1 MTTLQCIGRPN
12 EQPTDRPFTDQTV
25 DHANYAFLWQLRH
38 PRNISTHSSY
48 SSSPISAFFDR
59 RDASRCPSQMETLRK
74 TRHDFYITTMARP
87 LCCTC
92 SIALQLLLHC
102 RHCMS
107 VVIISGPIHLLC
119 KLTIRPRNQ
128 ACSWATV
135 LIPWPS
141 TFAFQLPL
149 GSIYFSYLMQCP
161 VK

>member
-1 MTTLQCIGRPN
+1 MSTPLSEKSMVDGRL
-12 EQPTDRPFTDQTV
+12 FTAPQTM
-25 DHANYAFLWQLRH
+25 HSYGNYVILEMYKYPLCL
-38 PRNISTHSSY
+38 SLL
-48 SSSPISAFFDR
+48 SSSWP
-59 RDASRCPSQMETLRK
+59 METLRK

-141 TFAFQLPL
+141 TFAFRLSL
-149 GSIYFSYLMQCP
+149 
-161 VK
+161 